1 MLSCAALGK
10 TSLIRQ
16 RTSISS
22 YFSLFLI
29 NRFVQVFETFEK
41 NVTVIFFL
49 RVHRTKLVATRLSFF
64 LVIRVINALSL
75 QPFGGATAFG
85 RTASW
90 EKNLHWLL
98 CTLSLA
104 AAGLDWLISA
114 VPNTH
119 LALL

>member
-85 RTASW
+85 RTAVAKLG
-90 EKNLHWLL
+90 EKPV
-98 CTLSLA
+98 LA
-104 AAGLDWLISA
+104 GVYI
-114 VPNTH
+114 
-119 LALL
+119 